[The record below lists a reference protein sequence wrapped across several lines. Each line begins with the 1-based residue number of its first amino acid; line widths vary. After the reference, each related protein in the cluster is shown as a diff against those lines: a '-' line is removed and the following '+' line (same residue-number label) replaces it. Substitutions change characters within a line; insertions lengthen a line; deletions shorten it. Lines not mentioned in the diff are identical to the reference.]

1 MIFGNL
7 IGSRTALTVDE
18 QDNLFKHHRLIE
30 SVDALNLYDLFK
42 RKKVLAVM
50 TAPLSNSYH
59 VKKMQMEDQV
69 VRIVDEQVTME
80 AGVYFSK
87 RRISKAERAQ
97 IEKALESMKSDGT
110 LLKLLS
116 GYMPK
121 ESDFAVSSK
130 LP

>member
-1 MIFGNL
+1 
-7 IGSRTALTVDE
+7 
-18 QDNLFKHHRLIE
+18 
-30 SVDALNLYDLFK
+30 
-42 RKKVLAVM
+42 
-50 TAPLSNSYH
+50 
-59 VKKMQMEDQV
+59 MQMEDQV
-69 VRIVDEQVTME
+69 VRIVDEKSIME

-130 LP
+130 RP